1 MIVAD
6 ANVILYA
13 LTPGEHTAT
22 ARRALEGADGVAVP
36 TLWRL
41 EVANALAVIT
51 RRGLLTPEEATQA
64 FTGALATFSSRE
76 HEVAADAAL
85 RIAIDSALSA
95 YDAEYVALARELG
108 CTLLT
113 NDGRIVRE
121 APDVARPLADPSSTA
136 ST

>member
-13 LTPGEHTAT
+13 LTPGEHTAA
-22 ARRALEGADGVAVP
+22 ARQALEGADGIAVP
-36 TLWRL
+36 PLWRL

-51 RRGLLTPEEATQA
+51 RRGLLTAEKATQA

-76 HEVAADAAL
+76 QEVAPDAAL
-85 RIAIDSALSA
+85 RIAMETALSA

-108 CTLLT
+108 CPLLT

-121 APDVARPLADPSSTA
+121 APDVALPLVDDSNTA

>member
-1 MIVAD
+1 
-6 ANVILYA
+6 
-13 LTPGEHTAT
+13 
-22 ARRALEGADGVAVP
+22 
-36 TLWRL
+36 
-41 EVANALAVIT
+41 
-51 RRGLLTPEEATQA
+51 EATKA

-76 HEVAADAAL
+76 HEVAPDAAL
-85 RIAIDSALSA
+85 RIALESGLSA

-121 APDVARPLADPSSTA
+121 APDVARQLVGPSSTA

>member
-6 ANVILYA
+6 ATVILYA
-13 LTPGEHTAT
+13 LTPGEHTAA
-22 ARRALEGADGVAVP
+22 ARAALENEDAVAVP
-36 TLWRL
+36 PLWRI

-76 HEVAADAAL
+76 QEVRPGASLHIAL
-85 RIAIDSALSA
+85 ESGLSVYDS
-95 YDAEYVALARELG
+95 EYVALAREIG

-113 NDGRIVRE
+113 NDRRIVRE
-121 APDVARPLADPSSTA
+121 APDVARSLVDHSPAEPN
-136 ST
+136 